1 MIPSTTIARTST
13 PLDLSP
19 ITATVTISALA
30 HNLSEVRRLVHPACD
45 ILAVVK
51 ANAYGHGATTIT
63 KALIDLG
70 VQRFG
75 VATVQE
81 GSILRAEGVTH
92 PILVMGGLIPSQIPE
107 LIHHRLTP
115 VLSNEEITHT
125 LADCLDSDLSP
136 YPVHIKIDTGMRRL
150 GFNSESVVS
159 FLDSKPFS
167 SKLTI
172 EGVMTHLADADD
184 PNHEFTRAQITCFQT
199 VLSQLKQTGHTVALI
214 HTANSAGIMYHPS
227 SHFNMVRPGLMLYG
241 HTTRKEKDTDIT
253 LQPAMKV
260 STHVVHVRSADP
272 GEFIGYSCSYQTTR
286 QSKIA
291 ILPVGYAHGYFR
303 SLSNRGMVLIQ
314 GQRVPIVGKICMDMM
329 LVDVTNLS
337 HVRLGEEV
345 VLIGKQE
352 SEEISAEEIAEWV
365 GTLPY
370 EILCSIGTRAHHVYK
385 PA

>member
-1 MIPSTTIARTST
+1 
-13 PLDLSP
+13 
-19 ITATVTISALA
+19 
-30 HNLSEVRRLVHPACD
+30 
-45 ILAVVK
+45 VK

-81 GSILRAEGVTH
+81 GRLLRSEGVTQ
-92 PILVMGGLIPSQIPE
+92 PILVMGGLIPSQIPD
-107 LIHHRLTP
+107 LLYHRLTP
-115 VLSNEEITHT
+115 VLTNEEITHT
-125 LADCLDSDLSP
+125 LAESLDPHLCP

-150 GFNSESVVS
+150 GFNTESVISV
-159 FLDSKPFS
+159 LDSKPFA

-172 EGVMTHLADADD
+172 EGVMTHFAEADD
-184 PNHEFTRAQITCFQT
+184 LNPEFTKTQITCFQK
-199 VLSQLKQTGHTVALI
+199 VLSQLNHAGHSVALI
-214 HTANSAGIMYHPS
+214 HSANSAGIMHHPS

-241 HTTRKEKDTDIT
+241 HTTRKEKHADIT
-253 LQPAMKV
+253 LQPIMKV
-260 STHVVHVRSADP
+260 STHVVHVRSANT
-272 GEFIGYSCSYQTTR
+272 GEFIGYGRSYQTTR

-291 ILPVGYAHGYFR
+291 ILPVGYAHGYSR

-329 LVDVTNLS
+329 LVDVTSLA
-337 HVRLGEEV
+337 HVSLGEEV
-345 VLIGKQE
+345 VLLGKQE
-352 SEEISAEEIAEWV
+352 SQEISAEEIAEWV

-385 PA
+385 PD